1 MNHDKL
7 MQDWFDNKVTTIGL
21 IHEIKKLRELLA
33 EAHDVMDDVHLY
45 DTDLY
50 NAISE
55 HLYGED

>member
-21 IHEIKKLRELLA
+21 IHEVKKLRELLD
-33 EAHDVMDDVHLY
+33 EARNMMGDAHLHDTELY
-45 DTDLY
+45 CT
-50 NAISE
+50 ITK